1 MGTAVESLMF
11 REAAQASA
19 VVARQAEENGPVIA
33 RLGETLRRLRPGV
46 VVTCARGS
54 SDHAATFAK
63 YLIESTTGVP
73 TASAAPSMASLYGK
87 RLRLDGALFLAIS
100 QSGQSPDLLS
110 AVAAARAGGALVVAM
125 VNDVDS
131 PLAGMADQVVPL
143 CAGAE
148 RSVAATKS
156 YIAALAAIVSLV
168 TEWAQDEALA
178 AAGTGLPKLL
188 DEAWALDWS
197 PLVEALQPASQLYM
211 LARGIGLGAAQ
222 EAALKLK
229 ETSRLHAEAFSAA
242 EVRHGPMALVG
253 PGFPILLLRQS
264 DETEAGMDEVIGDLA
279 GRGAKVLVAGAAPD
293 GAVSLPTVSAHPVLE
308 PLLQIQSFYRAAN
321 ALAFAR
327 GFDPDR
333 PAHLAK
339 VTETL

>member
-1 MGTAVESLMF
+1 MGIAAESLMF
-11 REAAQASA
+11 REAAEASA
-19 VVARQAEENGPVIA
+19 VVARQAEATGPVIA
-33 RLGETLRRLRPGV
+33 RLGEALRRLSPNV

-63 YLIESTTGVP
+63 YLIESSLGVP

-87 RLRLDGALFLAIS
+87 RLKLERTLFLAIS

-110 AVAAARAGGALVVAM
+110 AVAAARAGGALVVAL
-125 VNDVDS
+125 VNDADS

-143 CAGAE
+143 RAGPE

-156 YIAALAAIVSLV
+156 YIAALAAIASLV
-168 TEWAQDEALA
+168 AEWAQDEALA
-178 AAGTGLPKLL
+178 EAVARLPQWL

-197 PLVEALQPASQLYM
+197 PMVEALKPASQLYV

-242 EVRHGPMALVG
+242 EVRHGPMALVRA
-253 PGFPILLLRQS
+253 GFPLLVLRQS
-264 DETEAGMDEVIGDLA
+264 DETEAGMDDIIGDLVA
-279 GRGAKVLVAGAAPD
+279 SGAKVLVAGAAPD
-293 GAVSLPTVSAHPVLE
+293 GAVSLPTVAAHPALQ

-327 GFDPDR
+327 GFDPDS
-333 PAHLAK
+333 PAHLRK
-339 VTETL
+339 VTETR